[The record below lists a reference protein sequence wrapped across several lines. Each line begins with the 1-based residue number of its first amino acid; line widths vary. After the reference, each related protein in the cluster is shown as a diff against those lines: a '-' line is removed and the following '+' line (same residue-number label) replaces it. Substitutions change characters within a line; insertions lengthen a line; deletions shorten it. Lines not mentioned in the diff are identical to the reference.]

1 MKRLALLLIAC
12 LLLGSVSFA
21 QQNPSD
27 APASKEDIEKYL
39 DATQMREKVKTIM
52 DLVSKQMHKN
62 LLERLQKEPGTTPE
76 QMDRASKMA
85 DNIFE
90 KFPVD
95 EMIDAMIPVY
105 QKHFTKGN
113 INDILTFYA
122 TPTGQKLLKEQPAMA
137 AEAMQAVMP
146 IAQKMATETVQRV
159 EAQLAQ
165 AQNGGGATSNKTTK
179 QSN

>member
-1 MKRLALLLIAC
+1 MKRSALLLIAC
-12 LLLGSVSFA
+12 LLLGSASFA
-21 QQNPSD
+21 QQNPAD
-27 APASKEDIEKYL
+27 APASKADIEKYL
-39 DATQMREKVKTIM
+39 DATQIRERVKTIM
-52 DLVSKQMHKN
+52 DLVSKQMHNN
-62 LLERLQKEPGTTPE
+62 LIERLQKEPGATPE

-85 DNIFE
+85 DDIFE
-90 KFPVD
+90 NLPID

-113 INDILTFYA
+113 INDILAFYA

-165 AQNGGGATSNKTTK
+165 VQNGGATLTKTSK
-179 QSN
+179 QQN